1 MTQRLYS
8 TEKVIDSLVDEE
20 WEDQDE
26 PMMDGSDEEFSD
38 FDDDDDIDHPPSAEP
53 LSPSSSTR
61 AKASAQ

>member
-1 MTQRLYS
+1 ML
-8 TEKVIDSLVDEE
+8 DSLVD
-20 WEDQDE
+20 EDQDE

-61 AKASAQ
+61 AKASA